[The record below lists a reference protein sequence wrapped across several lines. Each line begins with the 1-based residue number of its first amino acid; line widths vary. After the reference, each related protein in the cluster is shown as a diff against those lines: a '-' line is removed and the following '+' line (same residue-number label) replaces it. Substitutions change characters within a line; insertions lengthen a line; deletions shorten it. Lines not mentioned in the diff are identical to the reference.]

1 MSNSASIAAAKKR
14 RSQQPNTIMSSKINN
29 NNQNN
34 QNIQNIQNIQ
44 NVQNNENNEIYQS
57 RGKITAAQLL
67 MQHDKRLFNLEKKV
81 NNNNNP
87 IVNSDLLVSDN
98 KLSNKIDNNIIEISD
113 LHNKMNK
120 IGNDVNGINELI
132 KTMNAIIMSQSN
144 ELSKLKSDFYNY
156 IYEVTN
162 VDNEKCQEKKVDN
175 EEDNEEDNQEDNL
188 HNNRDMEKHVQFE
201 IS

>member
-1 MSNSASIAAAKKR
+1 AKKR